1 MDATSPHENLE
12 PSAPPEPDA
21 VSRPLLLVV
30 VVVLLG
36 AVLVW
41 LVVASSLL
49 SDDDAAS
56 PGAEASASATPRQ
69 TSSTR
74 PSPSAAPTPTATA
87 APLAVGSWAV
97 VVTDA
102 LNLRDGPSTEAKA
115 LGIAPAGRLVE
126 VAGGAT
132 IVNGTPW
139 YPVHVVAGSARSG
152 WMAAEGDEIFLAPA
166 TGTVTQ
172 AWCGRV
178 EAEATQTDDSGAGV
192 RTVPRVQF
200 GGLTLSSHLFEPGMQ
215 GALSVAWGAGSD
227 VCMRLTIT
235 NGQLASVTVPSLEVE
250 ACGEGG
256 NGADNEMTLHVGS
269 EAVSPSGTRS
279 DKLIWLHEA
288 LLGFSGSGSSSSDLP
303 NLAQTLFLSA
313 YGDGQACISVG
324 AAGGKGSTS
333 LSVEVTTVGCVR
345 VYDRSGGAL
354 ILQPVSLLNSNGPAL
369 SFDIVA
375 SSEVGPEFVPGSVLG
390 ASVRAA
396 GGPAGVVLVEPVPV
410 PDCG

>member
-1 MDATSPHENLE
+1 
-12 PSAPPEPDA
+12 
-21 VSRPLLLVV
+21 
-30 VVVLLG
+30 
-36 AVLVW
+36 
-41 LVVASSLL
+41 
-49 SDDDAAS
+49 
-56 PGAEASASATPRQ
+56 
-69 TSSTR
+69 
-74 PSPSAAPTPTATA
+74 
-87 APLAVGSWAV
+87 V

-102 LNLRDGPSTEAKA
+102 LNLRDAPSTDAQV
-115 LGIAPAGRLVE
+115 LGIAPAGRLVD

-139 YPVHVVAGSARSG
+139 YPVHVVAGSARTG
-152 WMAAEGDEIFLAPA
+152 WMAAEGDEIFLQPA
-166 TGTVTQ
+166 AGTVTQ

-178 EAEATQTDDSGAGV
+178 EAEATESDDSGAGV
-192 RTVPRVQF
+192 RTVPRVRF

-215 GALSVAWGAGSD
+215 GALNVAWGAGSD

-235 NGQLASVTVPSLEVE
+235 DGELASVAIPTLAVE

-256 NGADNEMTLHVGS
+256 YGANNEMTLHVGS

-288 LLGFSGSGSSSSDLP
+288 LLGFSSSGSSSSDLP
-303 NLAQTLFLSA
+303 NLAQALFLSA
-313 YGDGQACISVG
+313 YGDRQACISVE

-354 ILQPVSLLNSNGPAL
+354 ILQPVSPLNGNGPAL
-369 SFDIVA
+369 SFDIVP
-375 SSEVGPEFVPGSVLG
+375 SSEIAPEFVPGGVLG

-396 GGPAGVVLVEPVPV
+396 GGPAGVVLVEAVTV